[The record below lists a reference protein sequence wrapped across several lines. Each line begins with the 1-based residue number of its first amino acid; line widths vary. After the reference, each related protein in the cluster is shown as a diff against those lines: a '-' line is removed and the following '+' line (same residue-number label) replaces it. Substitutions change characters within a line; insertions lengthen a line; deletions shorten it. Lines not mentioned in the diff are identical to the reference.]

1 MRLYRVVAKAQPRY
15 SDVALTVMSWSSIH
29 NFNSIILRRSAV
41 VVAVMVLSC
50 YLKNVDRVIVL
61 LSMIS

>member
-50 YLKNVDRVIVL
+50 YLKNVARRVDEL
-61 LSMIS
+61 NMI

>member
-29 NFNSIILRRSAV
+29 NFNSIILRRSVV

-50 YLKNVDRVIVL
+50 YLKNVARRVDEL
-61 LSMIS
+61 NMI